1 MCPEILPNTGRAQSG
16 QEIVQLLVQ
25 HYQLL
30 KQDMLAQMGSV
41 KNHVRNSQILG
52 TAFIAILSFLLA
64 NKDYSIGENNKHLW
78 IVIMATITTVA
89 YYLIYDILES
99 LFALKALEAYLSFLE
114 DRVNTITGS
123 RTLMWQSNI
132 AECLWPLSSSIKS
145 IMPPTFWLGF
155 YEAILMLG
163 TTVILP
169 IYVYSQIW
177 IISKDEMLLNTALAG
192 LVAYSIISAAV
203 TVYVWDGVNRRF
215 RNEVRHLINK
225 KWIERVE

>member
-1 MCPEILPNTGRAQSG
+1 MCPEILPNTGRTQPG
-16 QEIVQLLVQ
+16 QDVVQLLVQ

-64 NKDYSIGENNKHLW
+64 NKDYSIAENNKHLW

-114 DRVNTITGS
+114 DRINAITGS
-123 RTLMWQSNI
+123 RTMMWQSNI
-132 AECLWPLSSSIKS
+132 AENLWPLSSSIKS

-177 IISKDEMLLNTALAG
+177 IISKNEMLLNTALAG